1 MGLIGLIVFII
12 IVAVAM
18 NLLEI
23 GGKPAQLIWILVAAV
38 VVMWLLGI
46 FGVWNPPRGFLHY

>member
-12 IVAVAM
+12 IVAIAL

-23 GGKPAQLIWILVAAV
+23 GGKPAQLIWLCVAAV
-38 VVMWLLGI
+38 VVLWLLGL
-46 FGVWNPPRGFLHY
+46 FGIWSPPRGFLHY